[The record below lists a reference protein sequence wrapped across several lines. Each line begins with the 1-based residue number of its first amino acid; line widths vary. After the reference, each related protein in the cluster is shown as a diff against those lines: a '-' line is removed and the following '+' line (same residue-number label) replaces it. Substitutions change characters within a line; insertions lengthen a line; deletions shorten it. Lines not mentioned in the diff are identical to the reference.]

1 MHVFRWLWQFFFFFL
16 SNTFLLLLKF
26 PETLFHLFCECE
38 KVTPLWD
45 DLCVL
50 INNISGESFDFSN
63 FEKMF
68 GLTDSSEHDCC
79 ISFLF
84 LCLKFYIHRC
94 KFQESIPNFVAF
106 MNLVK
111 MKRSTEYKIAES
123 KGKLSLHFK
132 KWSLDLEAS

>member
-1 MHVFRWLWQFFFFFL
+1 MLRLKINGLVVWMSNANFKCTIETQLRSFYLKMFHQAICTNQFLHKIGRNDSPYCYFCK
-16 SNTFLLLLKF
+16 KF

-45 DLCVL
+45 DLRFL

-84 LCLKFYIHRC
+84 LCLIFIGVNFRNP
-94 KFQESIPNFVAF
+94 FQILLPS
-106 MNLVK
+106 
-111 MKRSTEYKIAES
+111 
-123 KGKLSLHFK
+123 
-132 KWSLDLEAS
+132 